1 MAEAYEFKEKRKDG
15 FWAKQKAVVR
25 ASTGS
30 KSGIIG
36 IKHAGMQK
44 QNLKGQ
50 MRGFGKGA
58 AVGGAAGATI
68 GALMKGRGSSGKRAL
83 TAGLLAGGLGGLTG
97 QQIGGYKADQK
108 YLARK
113 GVKVSRG
120 GLKVELTPKARKKYL
135 K

>member
-1 MAEAYEFKEKRKDG
+1 MNELIALGRSMAEAYEFKEKRKDG

-68 GALMKGRGSSGKRAL
+68 GALMKGRGSSFDLSNSVSAYQRA
-83 TAGLLAGGLGGLTG
+83 
-97 QQIGGYKADQK
+97 
-108 YLARK
+108 
-113 GVKVSRG
+113 
-120 GLKVELTPKARKKYL
+120 
-135 K
+135 